1 MSIIRFSLTTVQDR
15 VCGPKTRSLLDLRIN
30 GTPTSEGTVL
40 ANQHFFHQQTRSAC
54 KRRRAPVFLPA
65 LVLLALALLQ
75 SHNAF
80 ARSTP
85 NSNDGLPDAP
95 DPGGQSQSAPAPAAQ
110 LAAAAQAASSQ
121 PQPALSFPAATAP
134 AKNQKAPRPL
144 DSCDIQNT
152 GATVIN
158 TGALRAL
165 ASANLHAAPQ
175 NAGEEAVGTTVCV
188 NHFKGINWYARFTT
202 GPDVKPMTVEEK
214 GRLAVV
220 NVMDPFNLLTIFG
233 TAAISIAANSHSVYG
248 PGVHGWAE
256 SSGVSFTQ
264 DLTGQFFGTF
274 LIPAVTHTDPHYH
287 RRPDLSMGRRIWHC
301 VYQTFWQR
309 ADNRKETFNYSQ
321 ILSPAIGIAFS
332 NLYVPGL
339 ETHFSADAERYG
351 VDLATAPID
360 NFITEFVPSIAARIH
375 THVVFLER
383 IIDRVA
389 VNGPG
394 T

>member
-1 MSIIRFSLTTVQDR
+1 
-15 VCGPKTRSLLDLRIN
+15 
-30 GTPTSEGTVL
+30 VL
-40 ANQHFFHQQTRSAC
+40 ASVSFLHQQTRSAC
-54 KRRRAPVFLPA
+54 KSRKAQIFFSA
-65 LVLLALALLQ
+65 LVTLAFALLQ
-75 SHNAF
+75 SHSAF
-80 ARSTP
+80 ACESGAP
-85 NSNDGLPDAP
+85 ASELPDAP
-95 DPGGQSQSAPAPAAQ
+95 TPSGQSPSAPASAPQSATAASVQ
-110 LAAAAQAASSQ
+110 SSTAQA
-121 PQPALSFPAATAP
+121 QPALSFPAATESAP
-134 AKNQKAPRPL
+134 AKKEKASKPV

-152 GATVIN
+152 GATVVN
-158 TGALRAL
+158 TGAIRAL

-175 NAGEEAVGTTVCV
+175 AAGEEAVGTTVCV
-188 NHFKGINWYARFTT
+188 NHFKEINWYARFTT

-233 TAAISIAANSHSVYG
+233 TAAISIAANSHTLYG

-264 DLTGQFFGTF
+264 DMTGQFFGTF
-274 LIPAVTHTDPHYH
+274 LIPSITHTDPHYH
-287 RRPDLSMGRRIWHC
+287 RRPDMTLGHRIWHC

-321 ILSPAIGIAFS
+321 IFTPAIGIALS

-339 ETHFSADAERYG
+339 QTHFSADAERYG

-383 IIDRVA
+383 IINRVA